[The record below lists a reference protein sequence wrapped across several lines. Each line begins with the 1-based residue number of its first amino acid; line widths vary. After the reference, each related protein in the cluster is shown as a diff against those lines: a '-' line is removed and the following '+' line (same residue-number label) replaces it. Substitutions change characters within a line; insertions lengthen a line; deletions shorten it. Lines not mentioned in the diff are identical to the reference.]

1 MPYALGMNTLYIDL
15 LGYLASF
22 IILVS
27 LTMRSIVKLRVI
39 NALGSALFV
48 CFAVL
53 TGSMPVLVM
62 NLGIILIDLWY
73 VYGLRRKKTAYTLVP
88 LEKDSAF
95 LEYFYQKHRT
105 EIEAIFGPDVRSLAE
120 GYSCYLADTEAAGLF
135 AWQSQPDGRCRILID
150 FVTPRYRDTRIG
162 SYFFGEQLKSFAARG
177 FRVLVYRRVGE
188 THWKYIEKIGFRPET
203 GPEAGPG
210 NYRKDIPGDRV

>member
-1 MPYALGMNTLYIDL
+1 MNTLYIDI

-48 CFAVL
+48 AFAVL

-62 NLGIILIDLWY
+62 NLGIILIDLWFVY
-73 VYGLRRKKTAYTLVP
+73 VLRRTRMAYTLVP
-88 LEKDSAF
+88 VEKDSAF
-95 LEYFYQKHRT
+95 LEYFYQKHRL
-105 EIEAIFGPDVRSLAE
+105 EIEEIFGTDSRSLAD
-120 GYSCYLADTEAAGLF
+120 GYSFYLADAEAAGLF
-135 AWQSQPDGRCRILID
+135 AWQSQPDGQCRILID

-162 SYFFGEQLKSFAARG
+162 SYFFSDQLKRFASRG
-177 FRVLVYRRVGE
+177 FRVLVYRHVGAK
-188 THWKYIEKIGFRPET
+188 HWKYIEKIGFRRET
-203 GPEAGPG
+203 GTEAGPG
-210 NYRKDIPGDRV
+210 NYRKDIPADRV